1 MHSLDGIRSHQFLF
15 LLCSSG
21 VHTNYVFIASPKTS
35 IYAERECMRGARAAR
50 VSLLHEKLN
59 SRLIYGNQFM
69 RFDHREGPCFVP
81 VGSLL

>member
-1 MHSLDGIRSHQFLF
+1 MALEAINFCFSSAPPACILIMF
-15 LLCSSG
+15 LL
-21 VHTNYVFIASPKTS
+21 HLPKRV
-35 IYAERECMRGARAAR
+35 YAERECMRGARAAR